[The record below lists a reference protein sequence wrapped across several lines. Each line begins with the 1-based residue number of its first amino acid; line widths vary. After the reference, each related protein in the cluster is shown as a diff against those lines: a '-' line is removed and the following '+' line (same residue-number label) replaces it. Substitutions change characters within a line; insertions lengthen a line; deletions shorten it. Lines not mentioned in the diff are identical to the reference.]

1 MSIRNGTEELR
12 LQQEERRHQ
21 RFEGRLEAYLLVEGD
36 PWRCWIRDIS
46 VGGAG
51 LEPEMPAAL
60 GKGVVLSSP
69 SFEVGM
75 TLNGRVINVADR
87 RTCLS
92 FDLDAATQERLMR
105 FLADANN

>member
-1 MSIRNGTEELR
+1 MSIRKGAEELR
-12 LQQEERRHQ
+12 LQQDERRHQ

-60 GKGVVLSSP
+60 GKGVILSSP

-75 TLNGRVINVADR
+75 NLNGRVINVADR

-92 FDLDAATQERLMR
+92 FDIDAATQERLMR
-105 FLADANN
+105 FLADANS